1 MVSYA
6 RNEFQNHI
14 KSYNM
19 RTISVQSAG
28 GFLLCLTVVCG
39 ILGGCRGENPVLPSE
54 PVEVNPWDTVSGD
67 IYGFFL
73 LNEGNMGSNKA
84 SLDYY
89 DYTTGVYT
97 RNIYGERNPNEVKDL
112 GDVGN
117 DIKIYGNRL
126 YAVINCSNYV
136 EVMDLQ
142 TLKHITKIAVPN
154 CRYLAFKDRY
164 CYVSAYAGPVKI
176 DPNARIGMVVK
187 IDTASLEVVDSCIV
201 GYQPEEMA
209 VVGEKLYVANSGGYR
224 VPDYDSTVSVIDL
237 VTFSEMYK
245 IPVGINLHRLEP
257 DHYGNLYVSSR
268 GDYYNVPSKTFIIDT
283 KTDVCTDTLHLLPNT
298 NMTLYG
304 DSLYVYST
312 EFSYLT
318 NDWTVS
324 YAILNTRTKAVV
336 SRNFITDGTDQNIQ
350 VPYGL
355 AVHPRTGEILVTDA
369 KDYVSPGTLHCFT
382 PEGVRKWSVT
392 TGDIPAHIVFTHKP
406 LL

>member
-1 MVSYA
+1 
-6 RNEFQNHI
+6 
-14 KSYNM
+14 M

-117 DIKIYGNRL
+117 DIKIYGNKL

-298 NMTLYG
+298 NMTLHG

-336 SRNFITDGTDQNIQ
+336 SRNFISDGTDQNIQ